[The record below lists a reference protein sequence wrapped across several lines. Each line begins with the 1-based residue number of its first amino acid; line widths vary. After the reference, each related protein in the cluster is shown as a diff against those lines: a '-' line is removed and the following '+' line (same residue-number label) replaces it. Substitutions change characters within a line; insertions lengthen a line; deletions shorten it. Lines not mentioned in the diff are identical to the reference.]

1 MRKETPTRIKK
12 EEKKN
17 SSKNKILPEQVN
29 TSLKLNVC
37 QKNMIIENEENQRRT
52 LNLNI
57 ILEFAVWYLVPIVYF
72 FLIVIYFL
80 VYASIY

>member
-17 SSKNKILPEQVN
+17 SSKNKILPEQV
-29 TSLKLNVC
+29 C
-37 QKNMIIENEENQRRT
+37 PKNMIIENEENQRRT